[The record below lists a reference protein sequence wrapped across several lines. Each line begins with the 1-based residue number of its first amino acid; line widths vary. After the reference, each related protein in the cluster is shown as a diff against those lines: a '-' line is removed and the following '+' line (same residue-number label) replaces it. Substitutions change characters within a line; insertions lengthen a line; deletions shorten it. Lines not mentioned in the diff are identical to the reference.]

1 MNIRNIQCSTMRFK
15 HILLAAM
22 FLVVFANAAYAA
34 QEPKVDSGDTA
45 WVLASAA
52 LVMIMTPALGLFYG
66 GMVRKKNALST
77 IMFSFA
83 ILALI
88 SVQWVL
94 FGYSLAFGPD
104 VHGVIGSLEWLGLNG
119 VGQMP
124 NADYAATIPALAYM
138 IFQAMFAIITVALI
152 SGAFVERIKFKAF
165 MLFSL
170 LWLTLVYDPIA
181 HWVWGAGGWLH
192 KLGVLDFA
200 GGTVVHISS
209 GVSALAIAFVIGSRK
224 DYGKQAME
232 PHNIPMVILGAALLW
247 FGWFGFNGGSA
258 VASNGLATSAFV
270 VTNIAAA
277 AAALMWILLSWY
289 HKRPSVLGA
298 ATGGVVGLVAITP
311 ASGFVIPM
319 AAIVIGVIAA
329 AISYYAMLFRSKQN
343 VDDSLDVWAC
353 HALGGTWG
361 AIATGIF
368 ATVAV
373 NSAGANGWFY
383 GNTGQVTIQLTAVAA
398 TWIYAFVMTFVLA
411 KIIDATIGLRVT
423 DKEESVGLD
432 ISQHAEKAYSWGVQ
446 DKKIEATIR
455 PEKLDDVRKA
465 LEEKGFVE
473 MTMAE
478 VKGRGVDPRLK
489 LDIIVEDKDLETAVT
504 TITKSAGTGQN
515 GDCRI
520 FVSPGKRGK
529 EAI

>member
-1 MNIRNIQCSTMRFK
+1 MRLKKSIYWSVIMVF
-15 HILLAAM
+15 LLLSVPALAAD
-22 FLVVFANAAYAA
+22 A
-34 QEPKVDSGDTA
+34 PKVDSGDTA
-45 WVLASAA
+45 WVLGSSA
-52 LVMIMTPALGLFYG
+52 LVMLMTPALGLFYG

-104 VHGVIGSLEWLGLNG
+104 VGHVIGNLNWLGLNG
-119 VGQMP
+119 VGQEP

-152 SGAFVERIKFKAF
+152 SGAFVERIKFSAF

-170 LWLTLVYDPIA
+170 LWATLVYDPIA
-181 HWVWGAGGWLH
+181 HWVWGVGGWLRD
-192 KLGVLDFA
+192 LGALDFA

-224 DYGKQAME
+224 GFGKQPME

-270 VTNIAAA
+270 VTNTAAA
-277 AAALMWILLSWY
+277 AAALMWTLLSWY

-311 ASGFVIPM
+311 ASGFVTPL
-319 AAIVIGVIAA
+319 AAIVIGAVGA
-329 AISYYAMLFRSKQN
+329 AISYYAMLFRSRQN

-353 HALGGTWG
+353 HGLGGTWG

-373 NSAGANGWFY
+373 NSAGANGLLY
-383 GNTGQVTIQLTAVAA
+383 GNPGQFVTQIIAVGV
-398 TWIYAFVMTFVLA
+398 TWVYAFVMTVILA
-411 KIIDATIGLRVT
+411 KVIDATIGLRVR
-423 DKEESVGLD
+423 DEEESVGLD
-432 ISQHAEKAYSWGVQ
+432 ISQHAEKAYS
-446 DKKIEATIR
+446 
-455 PEKLDDVRKA
+455 
-465 LEEKGFVE
+465 
-473 MTMAE
+473 
-478 VKGRGVDPRLK
+478 
-489 LDIIVEDKDLETAVT
+489 
-504 TITKSAGTGQN
+504 
-515 GDCRI
+515 
-520 FVSPGKRGK
+520 
-529 EAI
+529 

>member
-1 MNIRNIQCSTMRFK
+1 MRLK
-15 HILLAAM
+15 NPIYLSVIMVLLLLSAPALAATD
-22 FLVVFANAAYAA
+22 A
-34 QEPKVDSGDTA
+34 PKIDSGDTA
-45 WVLASAA
+45 WVLGSAA

-77 IMFSFA
+77 IMFSFV

-94 FGYSLAFGPD
+94 YGYSLAFGPD
-104 VHGVIGSLEWLGLNG
+104 VGHVIGNLNWLGLNG
-119 VGQMP
+119 VGQTP

-152 SGAFVERIKFKAF
+152 SGAFVERIKFSAF

-170 LWLTLVYDPIA
+170 LWATLVYDPIA
-181 HWVWGAGGWLH
+181 HWVWGVGGWLH
-192 KLGVLDFA
+192 NLGTLDFA

-224 DYGKQAME
+224 GFGKQAME

-270 VTNIAAA
+270 VTNTAAA
-277 AAALMWILLSWY
+277 AAALMWTLLSWY

-311 ASGFVIPM
+311 ASGFVTPL
-319 AAIVIGVIAA
+319 AAIVIGAVGAT
-329 AISYYAMLFRSKQN
+329 ISYYAMLFRGKQS

-353 HALGGTWG
+353 HGLGGTWG

-373 NSAGANGWFY
+373 NSAGANGLLY
-383 GNTGQVTIQLTAVAA
+383 GNPGQFVTQIIAVGVV
-398 TWIYAFVMTFVLA
+398 WVYAFVMTVVLA
-411 KIIDATIGLRVT
+411 KVIDKTIGLRVC
-423 DKEESVGLD
+423 DEEETVGLD
-432 ISQHAEKAYSWGVQ
+432 ISQHAEKAYS
-446 DKKIEATIR
+446 
-455 PEKLDDVRKA
+455 
-465 LEEKGFVE
+465 
-473 MTMAE
+473 
-478 VKGRGVDPRLK
+478 
-489 LDIIVEDKDLETAVT
+489 
-504 TITKSAGTGQN
+504 
-515 GDCRI
+515 
-520 FVSPGKRGK
+520 
-529 EAI
+529 

>member
-1 MNIRNIQCSTMRFK
+1 MSIKKSIYLSVIMVLLLRSAPA
-15 HILLAAM
+15 LAAD
-22 FLVVFANAAYAA
+22 A
-34 QEPKVDSGDTA
+34 PKVDSGDTA
-45 WVLASAA
+45 WVLGSSA

-104 VHGVIGSLEWLGLNG
+104 VGHVIGNLNWLGLNG
-119 VGQMP
+119 VGQEP

-165 MLFSL
+165 MVFSL
-170 LWLTLVYDPIA
+170 LWATLVYDPIA
-181 HWVWGAGGWLH
+181 HWVWGVGGWLRN
-192 KLGVLDFA
+192 LGALDFA

-224 DYGKQAME
+224 GFGKQAME
-232 PHNIPMVILGAALLW
+232 PHNIPMVVLGAALLW

-270 VTNIAAA
+270 VTNTAAA
-277 AAALMWILLSWY
+277 AAALMWTLLSWY

-311 ASGFVIPM
+311 ASGFVTPL
-319 AAIVIGVIAA
+319 AAIVIGAVGA
-329 AISYYAMLFRSKQN
+329 AISYYAMLFRGKQN

-353 HALGGTWG
+353 HGLGGTWG

-373 NSAGANGWFY
+373 NSAGANGLLY
-383 GNTGQVTIQLTAVAA
+383 GNPGQAVTQIIAVGV
-398 TWIYAFVMTFVLA
+398 TWVYAFVMTVILA
-411 KIIDATIGLRVT
+411 KVIDATIGLRVR
-423 DKEESVGLD
+423 DEEESVGLD
-432 ISQHAEKAYSWGVQ
+432 ISQHAEKAYS
-446 DKKIEATIR
+446 
-455 PEKLDDVRKA
+455 
-465 LEEKGFVE
+465 
-473 MTMAE
+473 
-478 VKGRGVDPRLK
+478 
-489 LDIIVEDKDLETAVT
+489 
-504 TITKSAGTGQN
+504 
-515 GDCRI
+515 
-520 FVSPGKRGK
+520 
-529 EAI
+529 

>member
-1 MNIRNIQCSTMRFK
+1 MRLK
-15 HILLAAM
+15 NSKYLLVIMVLLLLSVPALAAD
-22 FLVVFANAAYAA
+22 
-34 QEPKVDSGDTA
+34 EPKVDSGDTA
-45 WVLASAA
+45 WVLASSA

-94 FGYSLAFGPD
+94 YGYSLAFGPD
-104 VHGVIGSLEWLGLNG
+104 VGHVIGNLNWLGLNG
-119 VGQMP
+119 VGQTP

-152 SGAFVERIKFKAF
+152 SGAFVERIKFSAF

-170 LWLTLVYDPIA
+170 LWATLVYDPIA
-181 HWVWGAGGWLH
+181 HWVWGVGGWLRN
-192 KLGVLDFA
+192 LGALDFA

-224 DYGKQAME
+224 GFGKQPME

-270 VTNIAAA
+270 VTNTAAA
-277 AAALMWILLSWY
+277 AAALMWTMLSWY

-311 ASGFVIPM
+311 ASGFVTPL
-319 AAIVIGVIAA
+319 AAIVIGAVAA
-329 AISYYAMLFRSKQN
+329 VISYYAMLFRSKQPL
-343 VDDSLDVWAC
+343 DDSLDVWAC
-353 HALGGTWG
+353 HGLGGTWG

-373 NSAGANGWFY
+373 NSAGANGLLY
-383 GNTGQVTIQLTAVAA
+383 GNPGQFVTQLIAVGV
-398 TWIYAFVMTFVLA
+398 TWVYAFVMTVILA
-411 KIIDATIGLRVT
+411 KVVDSTVGLRVR
-423 DKEESVGLD
+423 DEEESVGLD
-432 ISQHAEKAYSWGVQ
+432 ISQHAEKAYS
-446 DKKIEATIR
+446 
-455 PEKLDDVRKA
+455 
-465 LEEKGFVE
+465 
-473 MTMAE
+473 
-478 VKGRGVDPRLK
+478 
-489 LDIIVEDKDLETAVT
+489 
-504 TITKSAGTGQN
+504 
-515 GDCRI
+515 
-520 FVSPGKRGK
+520 
-529 EAI
+529 